1 MAAMSYCA
9 IENTASEL
17 EATVGR
23 IEDGGAGYLRRI
35 NQYER
40 EAYPRLLALC
50 KEFVEL
56 HEKYKDVIESWASK
70 DPVDEE
76 DDEDEY
82 ENEDWR
88 SW

>member
-1 MAAMSYCA
+1 MPSMSYCA

-56 HEKYKDVIESWASK
+56 HEKYKDVIESWSSN

-82 ENEDWR
+82 EDEDWR
-88 SW
+88 S

>member
-1 MAAMSYCA
+1 MPSMFYCA
-9 IENTASEL
+9 IENTAEEL

-40 EAYPRLLALC
+40 AAYPRLLELC
-50 KEFVEL
+50 KRLVEL
-56 HEKYKDVIESWASK
+56 HEEYQDVIESWSSN

-82 ENEDWR
+82 EDEDWR
-88 SW
+88 YR

>member
-1 MAAMSYCA
+1 MSSMSYCA
-9 IENTASEL
+9 IENMADEL
-17 EATVGR
+17 GATVGR

-56 HEKYKDVIESWASK
+56 HEKYKDVIESWSSN

-82 ENEDWR
+82 DDDDWR
-88 SW
+88 YR

>member
-1 MAAMSYCA
+1 MPSMFYCA
-9 IENTASEL
+9 IENTAGEL

-23 IEDGGAGYLRRI
+23 IEDGGAGYLRGI

-56 HEKYKDVIESWASK
+56 HEKYKDVIESWASN

-82 ENEDWR
+82 EDDDWR